1 LVKSGGCGT
10 DQKNYTEEVNCLT
23 AQERKVLIIVMLLL
37 AIGELVK
44 VYRASHPPAVSIQK
58 PSA

>member
-1 LVKSGGCGT
+1 M
-10 DQKNYTEEVNCLT
+10 NYHEKVNCLT

-37 AIGELVK
+37 AMGELVK
-44 VYRASHPPAVSIQK
+44 VYRASHPSAVSIQK

>member
-1 LVKSGGCGT
+1 MSQKSYN
-10 DQKNYTEEVNCLT
+10 DDVNCLT
-23 AQERKVLIIVMLLL
+23 AQERKVLIIVMMLL

-44 VYRASHPPAVSIQK
+44 MYRASHPPAVSIQK